1 MSDTKT
7 VTPPAAGDQEIVTAP
22 TVNTRDQVVRGRG
35 NRITGIVTGTF
46 LALYVT
52 WTLVPFYIMFTTSI
66 KAEGDAFT
74 LPAEGERVVTSAET
88 NAFPA
93 NLPVGV
99 VRYTANNIAEVDT
112 DAKLDRLEIVRIFDY
127 GLRGITGPESPV
139 RPLPG
144 ERRR

>member
-52 WTLVPFYIMFTTSI
+52 WTLVPFYIMFTSSL
-66 KAEGDAFT
+66 KAQGDSFT
-74 LPAEGERVVTSAET
+74 LPAEGDWGGAASKLLSFQPTLVHYRDLFTEIDFGRYMTNSVMAAVGSAVVS
-88 NAFPA
+88 
-93 NLPVGV
+93 V
-99 VRYTANNIAEVDT
+99 VFGTTRKNDT
-112 DAKLDRLEIVRIFDY
+112 LVREC
-127 GLRGITGPESPV
+127 GISPV
-139 RPLPG
+139 
-144 ERRR
+144 